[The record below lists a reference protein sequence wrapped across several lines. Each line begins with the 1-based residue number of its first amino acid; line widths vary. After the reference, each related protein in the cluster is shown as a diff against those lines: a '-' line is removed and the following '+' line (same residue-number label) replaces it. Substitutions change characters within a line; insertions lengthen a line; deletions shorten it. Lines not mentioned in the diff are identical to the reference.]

1 MTEQASSEPEI
12 ITVGETRVSNVYGIP
27 KDATLVL
34 ERDISAEMSDGT
46 CLSANLFR
54 PEAEGRYPVILYLA
68 PAIKDRFPPFE
79 DYERIPNTGVIR
91 VSEFA
96 AFEAPDPVYWV
107 PHGYV
112 VLAANCRAT
121 GGSGGDRFAHF
132 SAQIGRDFHD
142 LVEWAAAQPWCDGNV
157 GANGV
162 SYLAITQWLGA
173 AEKPFHLKAII
184 PWEGLSD
191 PYREWAFHAGLPDTG
206 FYRIYMSRSADPK
219 FGIVNEGA
227 EAEDMVAEQA
237 AHPLLDEFWRAKHPD
252 LSNIDVPAYIC
263 ASWSTQ
269 GLHNRG
275 GFEGYKQIASADK
288 WLEVHGR
295 MEWESYYSRE
305 CLERQRRFFGHY
317 LKGEDT
323 GFTDT
328 PRVRFEVRERF
339 YEGRTRF
346 AGDFP
351 IPGTE
356 YRAFYL
362 DAAAGALLGQPVAD
376 EAQLRYSAVKSDA
389 EADGAVFAFTFDAP
403 TELVGNMKL
412 KLWVS
417 ADGADDMD
425 LEVGVKKFD
434 RLGNEVFMADYNHM
448 ETGQVASG
456 WLRVS
461 HRELDEAR
469 STPQQPWL
477 KHKNMQK
484 LAAGEVVPVEVE
496 ILPSGTAFAAG
507 DQLRLVVQGHEILQ
521 FGYRNHHDDS
531 VNAGHHILYTGGQY
545 DSHLLVPV
553 IPPAD

>member
-1 MTEQASSEPEI
+1 MADARDHTSVEF
-12 ITVGETRVSNVYGIP
+12 TVGDTRAANIYGHP
-27 KDATLVL
+27 KDAKIIFEKDVPVELP
-34 ERDISAEMSDGT
+34 DGVK
-46 CLSANLFR
+46 LAANIFR
-54 PEAEGRYPVILYLA
+54 PAVDGKYPALLVLA
-68 PAIKDRFPPFE
+68 PAIKDRFPADE
-79 DYERIPNTGVIR
+79 DYSRIPNTGMIR
-91 VSEFA
+91 VSEYA

-107 PHGYV
+107 PLGYV
-112 VLAANCRAT
+112 LAVVNCRASGNSE
-121 GGSGGDRFAHF
+121 GGYFAHLDP
-132 SAQIGRDFHD
+132 QMGVDFHD
-142 LVEWAAAQPWCDGNV
+142 TVEWLAAQDWCDGNV

-162 SYLAITQWLGA
+162 SYLAMVQWMGA
-173 AEKPFHLKAII
+173 AKNPPHLKAIM
-184 PWEGLSD
+184 PWEGLND
-191 PYREWAFHAGLPDTG
+191 VYRDWAFNGGIPDTG
-206 FYRIYMSRSADPK
+206 FFKIYMGRTLTPGSGFIGEDVAFEDILAGR
-219 FGIVNEGA
+219 A
-227 EAEDMVAEQA
+227 E
-237 AHPLLDEFWRAKHPD
+237 HPTCDDFWTEKHPD
-252 LSNIDVPAYIC
+252 LSQIKVPAYIC

-295 MEWESYYSRE
+295 KEWESYYSRE

-323 GFTDT
+323 GFTYT

>member
-263 ASWSTQ
+263 ASWSSH
-269 GLHNRG
+269 LHNRG
-275 GFEGYKQIASADK
+275 AIEGFKQISSTDK
-288 WLEVHGR
+288 WLEIHGR
-295 MEWESYYSRE
+295 KEWEYYYARE
-305 CLERQRRFFGHY
+305 CLERQRRFLDQF
-317 LKGEDT
+317 LKGEET
-323 GFTDT
+323 GIRDL
-328 PRVRFEVRERF
+328 PRVRERF
-339 YEGRTRF
+339 FEGRFRF
-346 AGDFP
+346 ARDFP
-351 IPGTE
+351 VPGTE
-356 YRAFYL
+356 YRELYL
-362 DAAAGALLGQPVAD
+362 DPARGTLSRDKVEEESALA
-376 EAQLRYSAVKSDA
+376 YSATESDD
-389 EADGAVFAFTFDAP
+389 EVDGCQFTYRFDRR
-403 TELVGNMKL
+403 TELVGHMKL
-412 KLWVS
+412 KLWV
-417 ADGADDMD
+417 AAEGADDMD
-425 LEVGVKKFD
+425 LQVGIRKLDGTGKEVHFLD
-434 RLGNEVFMADYNHM
+434 FNHFEEGM
-448 ETGQVASG
+448 VASG

-461 HRELDEAR
+461 HRELDTEK
-469 STPQQPWL
+469 STPYQPWL
-477 KHKNMQK
+477 KHQRLMP
-484 LAAGEVVPVEVE
+484 LGEGEVVPVEIE
-496 ILPSGTAFAAG
+496 ILPSGTAFEAG
-507 DQLRLVVQGHEILQ
+507 ESLQLVIQGYDIID
-521 FGYRNHHDDS
+521 FFYRYHHAET
-531 VNAGHHILYTGGQY
+531 VNRGRHVIHGGGRY
-545 DSHLLVPV
+545 PSHLLVPV
-553 IPPAD
+553 IAGDDRP